1 MIYGVGIDIVKVSRM
16 KEMSEKWKDRF
27 FERVFTEKEIAY
39 CKEKKNPY
47 ISLSVRFAAK
57 EAVIKAIGSKA
68 FIDMTDIEV
77 INSDTGKPSIIINGK
92 LKAFFD
98 EKGIKHCHLSLS
110 HEREYGVAY
119 VVLEK

>member
-1 MIYGVGIDIVKVSRM
+1 MIYGVGIDIIKVSRM
-16 KEMSEKWKDRF
+16 KEMSKKWQDKF
-27 FERVFTEKEIAY
+27 FQRVFTENEIAY

-68 FIDMTDIEV
+68 FVDMTDIEV
-77 INSDTGKPSIIINGK
+77 INSDTGKPSIIIDGK
-92 LKAFFD
+92 LKGFFD
-98 EKGIKHCHLSLS
+98 QEGITHCHLSLS

>member
-1 MIYGVGIDIVKVSRM
+1 MIYGVGIDLVKVSRM
-16 KEMSEKWKDRF
+16 KEMSKKWQDKF
-27 FERVFTEKEIAY
+27 FQRVFTQSEIAY

-47 ISLSVRFAAK
+47 LSLSVRFAAK
-57 EAVIKAIGSKA
+57 EAVIKAIGSRA

-77 INSDTGKPSIIINGK
+77 MNSDTGKPSIKIDGK
-92 LKAFFD
+92 LQDFFK